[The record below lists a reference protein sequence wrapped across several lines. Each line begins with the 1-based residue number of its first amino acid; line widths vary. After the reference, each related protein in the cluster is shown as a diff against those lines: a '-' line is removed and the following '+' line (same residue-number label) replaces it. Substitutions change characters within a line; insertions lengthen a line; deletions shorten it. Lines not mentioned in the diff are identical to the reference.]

1 MNILITGA
9 TGLVGSA
16 LVNHFSN
23 EHQLTLVGRSREK
36 MQSKFSSQY
45 TLFTWSELKHQREK
59 CIQHQDIIINLSGEN
74 IGDKRWSE
82 TQKQKIIESR
92 VDATR
97 LIAEICA
104 RLDKPPRILNASAV
118 GIYGFSDTTVFTE
131 NSALTTPE
139 CFLKKVGMAWEQ
151 ALSAAEK
158 VNVPIVR
165 MRFGVVLSK
174 KGGAL
179 KKMFPAFQLGLGA
192 VLGDGKQFFSW
203 VALPDLIRAI
213 HFLVNHPEIAGAVNI
228 VSPGVIS
235 QRHFA
240 KELARTLHRPF
251 FMRFPAWFVRLLFG
265 QMGDELLLHGQ
276 SVKSERLLQAGFSF
290 QYENISQ
297 AFKL

>member
-179 KKMFPAFQLGLGA
+179 KKMF
-192 VLGDGKQFFSW
+192 
-203 VALPDLIRAI
+203 RAI

-297 AFKL
+297 VL

>member
-1 MNILITGA
+1 
-9 TGLVGSA
+9 
-16 LVNHFSN
+16 
-23 EHQLTLVGRSREK
+23 
-36 MQSKFSSQY
+36 
-45 TLFTWSELKHQREK
+45 
-59 CIQHQDIIINLSGEN
+59 
-74 IGDKRWSE
+74 
-82 TQKQKIIESR
+82 
-92 VDATR
+92 
-97 LIAEICA
+97 
-104 RLDKPPRILNASAV
+104 
-118 GIYGFSDTTVFTE
+118 
-131 NSALTTPE
+131 
-139 CFLKKVGMAWEQ
+139 
-151 ALSAAEK
+151 
-158 VNVPIVR
+158 
-165 MRFGVVLSK
+165 
-174 KGGAL
+174 
-179 KKMFPAFQLGLGA
+179 MFPAFQLGLGA